1 MSTTVTT
8 TKFSKNSTDRR
19 QKWRHCR
26 QISVILTDYNDYL
39 NTSRV
44 LVGVQKSRKSRK
56 NSSSVTKLRHI
67 MAGKIWLFFRI
78 WQVTMK
84 KLTPSR
90 ALVGAQKSPEIK
102 KSLWPTGK
110 TQNRTNLTE
119 QFPWNN
125 GRATRLLKITESRDF
140 RKSTVD
146 DKNVRH
152 DRPGFSGN
160 GRSDRRFLEND
171 RDKTLGFFHFFREI
185 FEKIEFF
192 RKFWFFDDLKNR
204 GFRT

>member
-125 GRATRLLKITESRDF
+125 GRATSFKNHRIPRFSKIDRRRQKCPTRPPRIFREWSVGSPIFGKWPGQNPRFFSFFSRNF
-140 RKSTVD
+140 RKNRV
-146 DKNVRH
+146 
-152 DRPGFSGN
+152 FSKILIFW
-160 GRSDRRFLEND
+160 RLKKSRF
-171 RDKTLGFFHFFREI
+171 
-185 FEKIEFF
+185 
-192 RKFWFFDDLKNR
+192 
-204 GFRT
+204 